1 MAKYALTLLMALF
14 VALAAGEMRAADAAA
29 DPAARQIEQFYAA
42 LIDTMK
48 NGRELGIQGRY
59 RQLAPVAEDTFDL
72 GAMTRLTVGP
82 AWSTMS
88 ETDHKAI
95 TDAFGRLMLSNYAKN
110 FKSFGGE
117 QFVVDPMAK
126 MRNEDKIVEFEI
138 GAFRPFHSAVQL
150 SDALGG
156 RQMED
161 HRRLPQRLCQPGG
174 APPGGFFLHR
184 RGFRSIGLGQEDR
197 RTRCQA
203 DGGGKL
209 IRLPRFQERGQ
220 EDEDRQGPG
229 ERDHQQFAH
238 ARGSWVPRQP

>member
-1 MAKYALTLLMALF
+1 MVKYALALLMALF
-14 VALAAGEMRAADAAA
+14 VALAARDVRAADAP

-88 ETDHKAI
+88 ETDHKAV

-117 QFVVDPMAK
+117 QFVVDPMVK
-126 MRNEDKIVEFEI
+126 MRNDDKIVESKLVRSGRSTVPFNYRMHLVGDKWKI
-138 GAFRPFHSAVQL
+138 IDVYLNGYVSQVALRRADFSTTVASSGASGLVKKIDDLVA
-150 SDALGG
+150 
-156 RQMED
+156 RQM
-161 HRRLPQRLCQPGG
+161 
-174 APPGGFFLHR
+174 
-184 RGFRSIGLGQEDR
+184 
-197 RTRCQA
+197 A
-203 DGGGKL
+203 D
-209 IRLPRFQERGQ
+209 
-220 EDEDRQGPG
+220 
-229 ERDHQQFAH
+229 A
-238 ARGSWVPRQP
+238 S

>member
-88 ETDHKAI
+88 ETDHKAV

-117 QFVVDPMAK
+117 QFVVDPIVK
-126 MRNEDKIVEFEI
+126 MRNEDKIVESKLVRSGRSTVPLNYRMHLVGDKWKIIDVFLNGYVSQVALRRADFSSTVAAS
-138 GAFRPFHSAVQL
+138 GASGLVKKIDELVA
-150 SDALGG
+150 
-156 RQMED
+156 RQMAE
-161 HRRLPQRLCQPGG
+161 
-174 APPGGFFLHR
+174 A
-184 RGFRSIGLGQEDR
+184 S
-197 RTRCQA
+197 
-203 DGGGKL
+203 
-209 IRLPRFQERGQ
+209 
-220 EDEDRQGPG
+220 
-229 ERDHQQFAH
+229 
-238 ARGSWVPRQP
+238 

>member
-1 MAKYALTLLMALF
+1 MAKYALALLIALF
-14 VALAAGEMRAADAAA
+14 VALAARDMRAADAAA

-59 RQLAPVAEDTFDL
+59 RQLAPVAEETFDL

-126 MRNEDKIVEFEI
+126 MRNEDKIVELKLVRSGRSTVPFNYRMHLVGDKWKI
-138 GAFRPFHSAVQL
+138 IDVFLNGYVSQVALRRADFSSTVAASGASGLVKKIDELVA
-150 SDALGG
+150 
-156 RQMED
+156 RQMAE
-161 HRRLPQRLCQPGG
+161 
-174 APPGGFFLHR
+174 A
-184 RGFRSIGLGQEDR
+184 S
-197 RTRCQA
+197 
-203 DGGGKL
+203 
-209 IRLPRFQERGQ
+209 
-220 EDEDRQGPG
+220 
-229 ERDHQQFAH
+229 
-238 ARGSWVPRQP
+238 

>member
-1 MAKYALTLLMALF
+1 MAKYALSLLMALF

-117 QFVVDPMAK
+117 QFVVDPMVK
-126 MRNEDKIVEFEI
+126 MRNEDKIVESKLV
-138 GAFRPFHSAVQL
+138 RS
-150 SDALGG
+150 GG
-156 RQMED
+156 RSTVLFNYRMHLVGDKWKIIDVFLNGYVSQVAL
-161 HRRLPQRLCQPGG
+161 RRADFSSTVAASG
-174 APPGGFFLHR
+174 A
-184 RGFRSIGLGQEDR
+184 SGLV
-197 RTRCQA
+197 
-203 DGGGKL
+203 KK
-209 IRLPRFQERGQ
+209 I
-220 EDEDRQGPG
+220 DELVDRQMA
-229 ERDHQQFAH
+229 DA
-238 ARGSWVPRQP
+238 S

>member
-1 MAKYALTLLMALF
+1 MAKYALSLLMALF

-117 QFVVDPMAK
+117 QFVVDPMVK
-126 MRNEDKIVEFEI
+126 MRNEDKIVESKLV
-138 GAFRPFHSAVQL
+138 RS
-150 SDALGG
+150 GG
-156 RQMED
+156 RSTVPFNYRMHLVGDKWKIIDVFLNGYVSQVAL
-161 HRRLPQRLCQPGG
+161 RRADFSSTVAASG
-174 APPGGFFLHR
+174 A
-184 RGFRSIGLGQEDR
+184 SGLV
-197 RTRCQA
+197 
-203 DGGGKL
+203 KK
-209 IRLPRFQERGQ
+209 I
-220 EDEDRQGPG
+220 DELVDRQMA
-229 ERDHQQFAH
+229 DA
-238 ARGSWVPRQP
+238 S

>member
-1 MAKYALTLLMALF
+1 MARYALSLLMALF

-29 DPAARQIEQFYAA
+29 DPAARQIELFYAA

-88 ETDHKAI
+88 EPDHKAV

-117 QFVVDPMAK
+117 QFVVDPMVK
-126 MRNEDKIVEFEI
+126 MRNEDKIVESKLVRSGRSTVPFNYRMHLVDDKWKIIDVYLNGYVSQVALRRADFSSTVASSGAAGLVKKI
-138 GAFRPFHSAVQL
+138 GELV
-150 SDALGG
+150 DK
-156 RQMED
+156 QMAE
-161 HRRLPQRLCQPGG
+161 
-174 APPGGFFLHR
+174 A
-184 RGFRSIGLGQEDR
+184 S
-197 RTRCQA
+197 
-203 DGGGKL
+203 
-209 IRLPRFQERGQ
+209 
-220 EDEDRQGPG
+220 
-229 ERDHQQFAH
+229 
-238 ARGSWVPRQP
+238 